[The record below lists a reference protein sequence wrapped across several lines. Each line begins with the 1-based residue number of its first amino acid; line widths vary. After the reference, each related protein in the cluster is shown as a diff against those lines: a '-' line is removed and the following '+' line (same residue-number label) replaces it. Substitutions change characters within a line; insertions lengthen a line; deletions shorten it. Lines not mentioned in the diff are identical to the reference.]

1 MNASSFDQILRR
13 VIVVPVVALL
23 CGAAALAWQIHEA
36 NATVGVIQTCDD
48 RIARTL
54 VIEQFIVDQEAGL
67 RGFEITRDPRFLQ
80 HFYLAEKSLPGAFA
94 ERRALASPSR
104 QIEIDSI
111 RQAYETWEQS
121 FALPLINIVQAGGQ
135 PGDLALNYQG
145 KQMMDNLR
153 GRVQGLNSMTV
164 QVRSDAVQ
172 RWHRQVRQTIL
183 ALIIA
188 SLLIGLVIGL
198 YVRRL
203 LRRISGAFRE
213 SHNVLR
219 IRAEQTFRSE
229 EKLRTTLRS
238 IGDGVITCDQQGCVQ
253 SMNDM
258 AQEITGWSE
267 AEARDQPIEQVFRL
281 IDASSRDPLEGPV
294 SKITRLNQVVSLASS
309 AVLLRRDGSEIF
321 IDESGAPIRDKH
333 FRLIGIVLVF
343 RDVTMARKSQEALL
357 ANEKLAVAGRLAAT
371 IAHEIHNPLDSV
383 SNLLYLMDGGVGSE
397 EERKHFL
404 DLAKQEI
411 ARVTQISRA
420 MLSLYRESRAPVEID
435 LKDMLESILL
445 LMDSRFHTLGVDV
458 TCDFPAPLTIHG
470 FPAELRQVFTN
481 LLTNAA
487 EASGQGG
494 HIAVRARETDA
505 SATHQPGVLVTI
517 DDTGPGIPEGIRQNL
532 FQPFFTT
539 KGERGTG
546 LGLWVSR
553 GIINK
558 HGGSIELD
566 SSIAPEDHGTTVSV
580 FLAVDPVI
588 QAAPA

>member
-1 MNASSFDQILRR
+1 M
-13 VIVVPVVALL
+13 VVVPVVALL
-23 CGAAALAWQIHEA
+23 CGAGALAWQIHEA
-36 NATVGVIQTCDD
+36 NSTVGLIQTCDE

-54 VIEQFIVDQEAGL
+54 VIEQLIVDQEAGL

-80 HFYLAEKSLPGAFA
+80 HFYLAEKALPEAFA
-94 ERRALASPSR
+94 ERRALASPTR
-104 QIEIDSI
+104 QVEIDSI
-111 RQAYETWEQS
+111 RQDWETWEQS
-121 FALPLINIVQAGGQ
+121 FALPMISIVQAGGQ
-135 PGDLALNYQG
+135 AGDLALNFQG
-145 KQMMDNLR
+145 KQMMDGLR
-153 GRVQGLNSMTV
+153 GRVNGLNSMTA
-164 QVRSDAVQ
+164 QVRSNAVQ
-172 RWHRQVRQTIL
+172 RWHRQVRQTII
-183 ALIIA
+183 ALIAA
-188 SLLIGLVIGL
+188 SLLIGLIIGL

-238 IGDGVITCDQQGCVQ
+238 IGDGVITCDEHGRIQ

-267 AEARDQPIEQVFRL
+267 TESRDRPIDDIFRL
-281 IDASSRDPLEGPV
+281 IDSISRAPLESLV
-294 SKITRLNQVVSLASS
+294 TKVTRLNQVVSLASS
-309 AVLLRRDGSEIF
+309 AVLQRRDGSEIF
-321 IDESGAPIRDKH
+321 IDESGSPIRDKH

-383 SNLLYLMDGGVGSE
+383 ANLLYLLDSGVNSE
-397 EERKHFL
+397 DERKHFL

-435 LKDMLESILL
+435 LKDLLESILL
-445 LMDSRFHTLGVDV
+445 LMETRFHTLGVSV
-458 TCDFPAPLTIHG
+458 TCDLPAPLTIHG

-487 EASGQGG
+487 EASGEGG
-494 HIAVRARETDA
+494 HIAVRAREIVA
-505 SATHQPGVLVTI
+505 SAIHQAGVLVTI
-517 DDTGPGIPEGIRQNL
+517 DDTGPGVPETIRQNL

-558 HGGSIELD
+558 HGGSIELT